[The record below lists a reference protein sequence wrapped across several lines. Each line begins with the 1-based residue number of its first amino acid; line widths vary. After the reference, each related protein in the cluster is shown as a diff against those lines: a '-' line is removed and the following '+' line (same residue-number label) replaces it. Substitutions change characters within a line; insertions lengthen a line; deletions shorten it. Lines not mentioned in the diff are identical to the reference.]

1 MKSILEC
8 TKCGLCDNQKPLLD
22 NSTSRADV
30 MWVGLS
36 AKKVESLFDEIPLA
50 NNTNTG
56 KIVANIEK
64 DFKDILFY
72 KTNIVKCLPLNE
84 KKKLRYPNLDEM
96 RACQDNFNKE
106 LEIVKPSIVFLL
118 GKKVSDFV
126 FKEHKEQDKKIKK
139 TDEGWFFNNIIF
151 IPIYHPSYIYVYK
164 RKFID
169 DYIQNIQSI
178 IEEQFS
184 CILREAS

>member
-1 MKSILEC
+1 MKEILTC
-8 TKCGLCDNQKPLLD
+8 SSCNLCNNQKPLLD
-22 NSTSRADV
+22 NCSSADV

-56 KIVANIEK
+56 KIVADIEN
-64 DFKDILFY
+64 DLKDISFY

-84 KKKLRYPNLDEM
+84 KNKLRYPNLDEM
-96 RACQDNFNKE
+96 KACLDNFNLE

-126 FKEHKEQDKKIKK
+126 FKQHREQDKTIKK
-139 TDEGWFFNNIIF
+139 ADDSWFYNNTTF
-151 IPIYHPSYIYVYK
+151 ISIYHPSYIYVYK
-164 RKFID
+164 RKFIA
-169 DYIQNIQSI
+169 DYVDSVQSI
-178 IEEQFS
+178 IEKHFS
-184 CILREAS
+184 YLLREAS